1 VKFLVLNCLV
11 ERFRSRIFYTFAG
24 SVLISL
30 NPCLHV
36 SRRQSMN
43 TIECRTKYKLEE
55 EDVGGTGTTE
65 ELLPHVYSVGLR
77 SLKNLTMT
85 GSNQVIVV
93 SGW

>member
-1 VKFLVLNCLV
+1 
-11 ERFRSRIFYTFAG
+11 
-24 SVLISL
+24 VLISL

-55 EDVGGTGTTE
+55 EDVGETE